1 MRGDVD
7 TLCCI
12 KLLVDA
18 AFFDAA
24 APPTP
29 TLEASEPLLPL
40 MEALAA
46 VETLEELLA
55 KLARL
60 ALRRDLKF
68 DADAVE
74 VVEPPEGVAVRGRTW

>member
-18 AFFDAA
+18 AFFDAV
-24 APPTP
+24 PPTP
-29 TLEASEPLLPL
+29 PLLEASEPLLPL
-40 MEALAA
+40 MEALVA

-60 ALRRDLKF
+60 ALRRDLKL